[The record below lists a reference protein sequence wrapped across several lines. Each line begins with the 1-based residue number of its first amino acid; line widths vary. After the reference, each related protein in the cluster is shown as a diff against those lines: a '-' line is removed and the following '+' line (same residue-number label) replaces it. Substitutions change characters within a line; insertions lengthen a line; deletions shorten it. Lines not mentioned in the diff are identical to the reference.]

1 MLEYIAFGGLLIVI
15 IGIFLIYQ
23 KIGNK
28 DQSNDASQLNLAD
41 IQERL
46 GIIENAQENIKI
58 LNEKLTDFE
67 NLFSDKTRRG
77 RLGEEYLESI
87 VKDGLLE
94 KHYTFQHKLTNGKI
108 VDCLLKFDSATEN
121 ETIPID
127 SKFVW
132 NNYEKYKQ
140 ENDETIK
147 KTLFK
152 EFEKDVNNHIKAIS
166 EKYIVTGETAPLALM
181 FVASEGVFR
190 EICEISEDFI
200 KEARQKNVI
209 ITSPNTMWAFLRTYR
224 MLIQNREMYE
234 QTNVIQKEVSVLAQ
248 VINTFNTRFKE
259 LETRHG
265 KNSETIE
272 EIKTSVSKITKS
284 SNKIQNLDLDDKS
297 DLDNKKVG

>member
-28 DQSNDASQLNLAD
+28 DQSNDASQVNLAA

>member
-94 KHYTFQHKLTNGKI
+94 KHYTFQHVLKI
-108 VDCLLKFDSATEN
+108 YFDNLLIF
-121 ETIPID
+121 
-127 SKFVW
+127 
-132 NNYEKYKQ
+132 
-140 ENDETIK
+140 
-147 KTLFK
+147 
-152 EFEKDVNNHIKAIS
+152 
-166 EKYIVTGETAPLALM
+166 
-181 FVASEGVFR
+181 
-190 EICEISEDFI
+190 
-200 KEARQKNVI
+200 
-209 ITSPNTMWAFLRTYR
+209 
-224 MLIQNREMYE
+224 QN
-234 QTNVIQKEVSVLAQ
+234 Q
-248 VINTFNTRFKE
+248 
-259 LETRHG
+259 
-265 KNSETIE
+265 
-272 EIKTSVSKITKS
+272 
-284 SNKIQNLDLDDKS
+284 
-297 DLDNKKVG
+297 